1 MGLVTNGGGSQT
13 QCPIG
18 ANGTTACVRG
28 PNVGRAEPNGTT
40 QTAWTNADERGSDH
54 IRYRGPEGQQ
64 VRTVRTSS
72 PPMRYGH
79 SPSLYGKGAEKYADH
94 NWRRG
99 YDWSLSFAA
108 LQRHAWQ
115 FWAGEDNDA
124 ETGLPHMAS
133 VAFHALALIEF
144 AQTHPEFDNRSTA

>member
-1 MGLVTNGGGSQT
+1 VTGPYCAPPSGEVRITSSTGGQKGSKSARYDLI
-13 QCPIG
+13 P
-18 ANGTTACVRG
+18 
-28 PNVGRAEPNGTT
+28 AE
-40 QTAWTNADERGSDH
+40 AL
-54 IRYRGPEGQQ
+54 
-64 VRTVRTSS
+64 RTVAE
-72 PPMRYGH
+72 
-79 SPSLYGKGAEKYADH
+79 LYGKGAEKYEDH

-115 FWAGEDNDA
+115 YWNGEDNDA

-144 AQTHPEFDNRSTA
+144 AQTHPEFDNRANH